1 MAVASVGA
9 AAVVSVR
16 CDGAAAAVAATASD
30 DDVVAATDAW
40 WEPGDVALA
49 LIDAE
54 AVKDVAPPSRRL
66 EGRLNRSVPWVG
78 RSRSEEN
85 CLVELCG
92 DTNAATVLPGDVVI
106 WGGGAAVTTGPLLS

>member
-30 DDVVAATDAW
+30 DDVVAAT
-40 WEPGDVALA
+40 GDVALA

-92 DTNAATVLPGDVVI
+92 DTNAATVLPEDVVI